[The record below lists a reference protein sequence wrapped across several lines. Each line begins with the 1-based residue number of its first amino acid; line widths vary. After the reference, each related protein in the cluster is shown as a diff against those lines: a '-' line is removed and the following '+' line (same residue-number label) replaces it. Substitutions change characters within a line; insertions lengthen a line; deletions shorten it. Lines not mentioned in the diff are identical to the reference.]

1 LIVLLGATQ
10 IAVSL
15 LDPVKGHPIQTWEFD
30 GQSLIRIGRGETN
43 DVVVADPLVS
53 RTHAELIS
61 DTAGRWRVVSLGR
74 NGTLVD
80 GEMVSDP
87 TPVRH
92 GTILQLGS
100 NGPWVEF
107 SEGRRASRG
116 GETVSSISDLAMP
129 EIDQEL
135 LKTEVSK
142 IADCE
147 TFLDIQKQ
155 AQELRKAREES

>member
-1 LIVLLGATQ
+1 MLPGTAQ

-30 GQSLIRIGRGETN
+30 GRSVIRIGRGDTN

-53 RTHAELIS
+53 RTHAELVS
-61 DTAGRWRVVSLGR
+61 DTTGRWRVVSLGR

-80 GEMVSDP
+80 GELVSDP
-87 TPVRH
+87 FPIRH
-92 GTILQLGS
+92 GTVLQLGS

-107 SEGRRASRG
+107 CEGRRESRG
-116 GETVSSISDLAMP
+116 GETISSISDLAMP
-129 EIDQEL
+129 ELDQDL
-135 LKTEVSK
+135 LRTEVSK

-155 AQELRKAREES
+155 AQELRKARED